1 MSVQEPFDEFEF
13 DETFLAD
20 APKEASAE
28 ERLAQARRIARA
40 NDQLRARGEIAD
52 GSGKPMFRKM
62 RKGAPWIL
70 IGAVVGGVII
80 LIAVLAN

>member
-1 MSVQEPFDEFEF
+1 MSVQEPFDDFEF
-13 DETFLAD
+13 DDTFLAN

-28 ERLAQARRIARA
+28 ERLAKARKIAHA

-52 GSGKPMFRKM
+52 GTGKPMFRKM

-70 IGAVVGGVII
+70 IGAVVGGAII
-80 LIAVLAN
+80 LIAVLAS